1 MDPFRIRVAP
11 LGKGYMAE
19 AHEPLVTAM
28 GASAEE
34 AAENARLM
42 AMDLMKAFASRSYP
56 STLIVRID
64 EPGRSAIAMQSMDK
78 PFSLEGV
85 GKEPGSC
92 YFDSAGNDA
101 APSGR

>member
-1 MDPFRIRVAP
+1 MDPFRVRVTP

-19 AHEPLVTAM
+19 SRDPVVTAM

-42 AMDLMKAFASRSYP
+42 AMDLLKAFASRSYP

-64 EPGRSAIAMQSMDK
+64 EPGHSAIAMQSMDK
-78 PFSLEGV
+78 PFSLEEA
-85 GKEPGSC
+85 GKELGSC

-101 APSGR
+101 APSSR